1 VISDTA
7 LIARVLAG
15 DDRHAFSTLVR
26 RHQGPLRAWLRKLL
40 HHDSVLADDLAQETF
55 IVAYRK
61 LNQYRGEAEF
71 RTWLLK
77 IAYSALL
84 MNQRKYRFEVNDPN
98 ALATGAEART
108 ANPED
113 RTIDELDVEHA
124 MRSLSPAEHAAIVQ
138 CYYFDLSHGEAAIAL
153 GCPVGTLK
161 TYILRAKKK
170 LHGILQRL
178 PEEIPSA

>member
-1 VISDTA
+1 
-7 LIARVLAG
+7 
-15 DDRHAFSTLVR
+15 
-26 RHQGPLRAWLRKLL
+26 
-40 HHDSVLADDLAQETF
+40 VLADDLAQEAF

-61 LNQYRGEAEF
+61 LSQYRGEAEF

-84 MNQRKYRFEVNDPN
+84 MNQRKYRFEVNDSN
-98 ALATGAEART
+98 QFDSVAEART
-108 ANPED
+108 ADPED
-113 RTIDELDVEHA
+113 QAINELDVEHA
-124 MRSLSPAEHAAIVQ
+124 MRTLSRAEHAAIVQ

-153 GCPVGTLK
+153 GCPVGTVK

-170 LHGILQRL
+170 LHGILRRL